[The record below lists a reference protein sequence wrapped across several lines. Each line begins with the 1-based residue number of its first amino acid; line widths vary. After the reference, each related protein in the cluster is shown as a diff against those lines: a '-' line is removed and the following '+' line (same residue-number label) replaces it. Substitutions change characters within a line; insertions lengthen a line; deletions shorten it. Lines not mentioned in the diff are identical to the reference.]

1 MKYTVFLTS
10 LDICVFC
17 LILLSRKSSATD
29 FRYDA
34 CLPKNCDNGPK
45 IKFPFY
51 IEGLQKSYCGYPGFH
66 LKCGKHG
73 YPMISSTEND
83 YIVEN
88 ISYPRR
94 SFRVYNAAVL
104 SNLNGRCLPQI
115 RNTTLPIREF
125 QYVNATSL
133 YFLSNCIEPL
143 PNDLL
148 RYKVDCP
155 GEKRD
160 NLDLA
165 ICDKDENLQKGLKN
179 CEKIV
184 AAPVEVHGD
193 EERIV
198 VGEYKKILRRGF
210 ELNYSSSSEC
220 STCEREGGRCGFNT
234 TIFKFRCFCPD
245 RPRPRGCRSRRADS
259 GMLYFF
265 FVTFN
270 LWNVIIEKLV

>member
-10 LDICVFC
+10 LHICIFC
-17 LILLSRKSSATD
+17 LILLARKSSAAD
-29 FRYDA
+29 F
-34 CLPKNCDNGPK
+34 
-45 IKFPFY
+45 
-51 IEGLQKSYCGYPGFH
+51 
-66 LKCGKHG
+66 
-73 YPMISSTEND
+73 
-83 YIVEN
+83 
-88 ISYPRR
+88 
-94 SFRVYNAAVL
+94 
-104 SNLNGRCLPQI
+104 RCLPQI

-259 GMLYFF
+259 ATGR
-265 FVTFN
+265 N
-270 LWNVIIEKLV
+270 KLKLILIAGNSSKF